1 MSLLDKAVVLS
12 VPMIPKAIVRHF
24 AGPYIAG
31 EKLEDAVRV
40 VQSLNRDGIMA
51 TIDVLG
57 EAASTEEEIRRPIKQ
72 YIRVLDAI
80 DQYKLDANIS
90 IKPTQFGLA
99 ISPELCLNNY
109 RIILKHLRKSGN
121 FLRVDMEDSPF
132 TTLTLD
138 LYESIRS
145 EYENVGV
152 VLQAY
157 MRRSLK
163 DLEER
168 LIPAKTNFR
177 LCKGIYVEPPEIAY
191 KEYDVVR
198 RNYVLLL
205 RKALEAGLYV
215 GIATHDELLIWE
227 ATRMIRELGL
237 TPDQY
242 EFQMLLG
249 VAEKLRYQ
257 IVADGHRMRVY
268 VPFGR
273 DWYPYSTR
281 RLKENPKIAGY
292 VFKDILR
299 LKN

>member
-249 VAEKLRYQ
+249 SQKNC
-257 IVADGHRMRVY
+257 D
-268 VPFGR
+268 
-273 DWYPYSTR
+273 TR
-281 RLKENPKIAGY
+281 SLQTGIAC
-292 VFKDILR
+292 VFMFHSGVTGIPIPPGG
-299 LKN
+299 